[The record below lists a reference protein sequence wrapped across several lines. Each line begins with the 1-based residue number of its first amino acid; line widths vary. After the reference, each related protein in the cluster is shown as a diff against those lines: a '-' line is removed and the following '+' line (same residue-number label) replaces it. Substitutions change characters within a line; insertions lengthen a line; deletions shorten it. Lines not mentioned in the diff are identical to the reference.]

1 MSVKTASA
9 KLLEPVFQLAQHYR
23 MEPARVLN
31 YAQLS
36 PEEFSKPGARF
47 PATAFTHVLHALA
60 DASDNPRIALNLGE
74 ATPPRILGSIG
85 FIMSTAPTLD
95 KAYQTLVDYFPL
107 LFEGAMLRIEQ
118 TIEGTLLTIEMSQ
131 PDLQTIEYFLACL
144 VNWPRWLTGQQ
155 VPVSFVRLSFPEP
168 EDAQPYSRFFAAEVE
183 FNAPCN
189 QILLPSQYLTHSCL
203 DANAEM
209 HQLHREFAD
218 SLLSKSNQQSAL
230 IAQIRH
236 LIRQQLSEGSG
247 SIRREQIAESV
258 GLSLRT
264 LQRKLGA
271 LGTSFQDVYDQT
283 RREVSL
289 QQIQRGQLSF
299 GEIAFQLGFSN
310 QSAFQKAFKR
320 WMGVPPSTYRQ
331 QISPVAFADVL
342 SAPVQKTNNTDWLES
357 DHVEEQLSQRIAS
370 LNSFSV
376 ELLKCAALVGS
387 RFNLAELGKIT
398 NNPVARVAIHLWP
411 AEQAGL
417 IEPYLQAIE
426 KAAYS
431 STSGPAEVG
440 ISQSSR
446 HDELAGYAF
455 THEAIRRLLREIMS
469 SSDILQW
476 HLIIGQAMLN
486 TLSPPFSLEQLKP
499 VLFHLNKALLSSD
512 QLPDEH
518 LIPADLQSLN
528 ITAANLAEQCLDYQ
542 SAEAFLAFAQCQSEV
557 TKINRSALLLDR
569 TRVSLLAG
577 NIEVAEQ
584 CLLQLPA
591 DIEVDERIRAALMQA
606 QIYQHQGL
614 HAQSLDYLLK
624 SLATLESPLP
634 NDEAEQLS
642 LLLKQLAEIHTGF
655 NISVVDMFEMS
666 DQTHL
671 LTLHLLE
678 QISLVARQQ
687 SQPLLAACAISR
699 MTVLSI
705 EHGRSS
711 LTPFAFVSYAW
722 VASWFC
728 ADYTLANT
736 FSTHGMHL
744 AEQYNELES
753 VADSLTPSQPNN
765 TALSAILQHSGQVL
779 HWFYPVDMAILQLQ
793 QVDHIA
799 TEQHQWMIQSECR
812 LLQHQLLFFSATP
825 LSQQLYH
832 CREDREQMLNQAQ
845 PFQATRLN
853 DSTLILI
860 EHLCAER
867 PFPNKVQ
874 YENGWQAVSTIIGAL
889 LLDKQ
894 ALWPELFLWEALF
907 ENELAGYFC
916 VTEALFCTAMMR
928 LIQAQQ
934 QHAIGRRRRI
944 EIDQITSRMELWAKH
959 CPDNFKGQWLL
970 LQAEKSRLDKQEPGF
985 NKKYANNTATLFEQ
999 ALRAIEVHS
1008 FGYHKAFC
1016 YERYADYLN
1025 AQGQPSLARFCLN
1038 EASNLYQTWGA
1049 AAKVNQ
1055 PDFTGNIT
1063 SIL

>member
-23 MEPARVLN
+23 MEPARILSC
-31 YAQLS
+31 AQLS
-36 PEEFSKPGARF
+36 PEDFSKPGARF

-60 DASDNPRIALNLGE
+60 EASDNPRIALNLGE

-107 LFEGAMLRIEQ
+107 LFEGAMLRMEQ

-155 VPVSFVRLSFPEP
+155 VPVGYVRLSFPEP
-168 EDAQPYSRFFAAEVE
+168 EDTQPYPRFFAAEVE
-183 FNAPCN
+183 FSASGN

-230 IAQIRH
+230 IAQVRH
-236 LIRQQLSEGSG
+236 LIRQQLNEGSG

-271 LGTSFQDVYDQT
+271 LGTSFQDVYDLT

-320 WMGVPPSTYRQ
+320 WMGVPPSIYRQ
-331 QISPVAFADVL
+331 QISPVVFAD
-342 SAPVQKTNNTDWLES
+342 APTTPAQKPNDTDWLES
-357 DHVEEQLSQRIAS
+357 DHVEEQLSKRIAL

-376 ELLKCAALVGS
+376 ELLKCAALVGN

-398 NNPVARVAIHLWP
+398 NNPVARIAIHLWP

-417 IEPYLQAIE
+417 IKPDLHAIE
-426 KAAYS
+426 LAAHAS
-431 STSGPAEVG
+431 ALNPAEAG
-440 ISQSSR
+440 LSQSSR

-455 THEAIRRLLREIMS
+455 SHEAIRRLLREIMS

-476 HLIIGQAMLN
+476 HLIIGQAMLDA
-486 TLSPPFSLEQLKP
+486 LSPPFSLEQLKP
-499 VLFHLNKALLSSD
+499 VLYHLNEALFSSD
-512 QLPDEH
+512 QLPDTH
-518 LIPADLQSLN
+518 LIPTDLQSLN

-542 SAEAFLAFAQCQSEV
+542 SAEAFLAFAQRQSEV
-557 TKINRSALLLDR
+557 TKTNISTLLLHR

-577 NIEVAEQ
+577 NIDVAEQ
-584 CLLQLPA
+584 CLQQLPS
-591 DIEVDERIRAALMQA
+591 DMEVDKRIRAELMQA

-634 NDEAEQLS
+634 DDEAEQLS
-642 LLLKQLAEIHTGF
+642 FLLKQLADIQTGF
-655 NISVVDMFEMS
+655 NTSVVDMFEMS
-666 DQTHL
+666 NQTHL

-678 QISLVARQQ
+678 QISLIARQQ

-699 MTVLSI
+699 MTALSI
-705 EHGRSS
+705 EHGRST

-722 VASWFC
+722 VASWFF

-736 FSTHGMHL
+736 FSTQGMLL
-744 AEQYNELES
+744 AEQYKHLES
-753 VADSLTPSQPNN
+753 VAGCLTPAQPGN
-765 TALSAILQHSGQVL
+765 TVLSAILQHSGQVL
-779 HWFYPVDMAILQLQ
+779 HWFFPVDMAILQLQ
-793 QVDHIA
+793 QIDQVA
-799 TEQHQWMIQSECR
+799 TEQHQWLIQSECR
-812 LLQHQLLFFSATP
+812 LLQHQLLFFSAMP
-825 LSQQLYH
+825 LSLQLNH
-832 CREDREQMLNQAQ
+832 CREDRQQMLNQTQ
-845 PFQATRLN
+845 PFQAARLN
-853 DSTLILI
+853 DSTLTLI

-867 PFPNKVQ
+867 PFPNTVQ
-874 YENGWQAVSTIIGAL
+874 YQNGWQAVSTVIGAL

-894 ALWPELFLWEALF
+894 TLWPELFLWEALF

-944 EIDQITSRMELWAKH
+944 EIEQIASRMELWAKH

-970 LQAEKSRLDKQEPGF
+970 LQAEQSRLDEQEPGTHL
-985 NKKYANNTATLFEQ
+985 KSSNNTAKLFEQ
-999 ALRAIEVHS
+999 ALMAIEGHS

-1016 YERYADYLN
+1016 YERYADYLQ
-1025 AQGQPSLARFCLN
+1025 AQGQSSLARFCLN
-1038 EASNLYQTWGA
+1038 EASDLYQTWGA
-1049 AAKVNQ
+1049 TAKVNQ
-1055 PDFTGNIT
+1055 LRQNL
-1063 SIL
+1063 ILLAI